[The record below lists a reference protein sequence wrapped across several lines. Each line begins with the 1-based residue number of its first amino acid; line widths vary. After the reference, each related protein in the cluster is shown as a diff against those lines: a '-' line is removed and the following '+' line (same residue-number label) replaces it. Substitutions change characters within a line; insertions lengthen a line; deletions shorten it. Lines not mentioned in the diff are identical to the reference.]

1 MEMEKRSKKR
11 KKSDEKKKK
20 VLQILS
26 NAELEEAAAIKQAKS
41 SMMIS
46 ASDKSQWNPIF
57 FSPNE
62 KRSML
67 QKRTPG
73 ILVPSEMPNSSFT
86 IFIRW

>member
-1 MEMEKRSKKR
+1 MEVEKRSKKR

-41 SMMIS
+41 SMVIS
-46 ASDKSQWNPIF
+46 ASDKSQWNPMF

-62 KRSML
+62 KDINVAEKL
-67 QKRTPG
+67 TWNIGP
-73 ILVPSEMPNSSFT
+73 F
-86 IFIRW
+86 